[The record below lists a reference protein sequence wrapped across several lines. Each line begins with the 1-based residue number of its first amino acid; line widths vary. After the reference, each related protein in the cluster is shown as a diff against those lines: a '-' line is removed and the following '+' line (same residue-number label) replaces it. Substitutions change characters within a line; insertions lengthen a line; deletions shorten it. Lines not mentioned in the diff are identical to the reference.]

1 MHGDQIGLDMP
12 DLHDITGSPAVR
24 VVGKE
29 HQDIKGRLR
38 QLQLLTQGLA
48 DRIVGLRGLDG
59 KFHVRIHAEFSFHF

>member
-1 MHGDQIGLDMP
+1 MAHF
-12 DLHDITGSPAVR
+12 HDIAGGRVVG

-48 DRIVGLRGLDG
+48 DRIVGLRDTWA
-59 KFHVRIHAEFSFHF
+59 KMQKKEEKK